1 VFPRFPLTPKNPL
14 YFPGCVWTLNIPF
27 TILWNLPTS
36 WRDNITLKP
45 HIVTYATLPWTAE
58 QWTVPLLC
66 DFCVWINVCSA
77 PYYKINVMLCS
88 RCVFRFIFLPWFIT
102 IVFFYGF
109 VSTSFQCVCL
119 HGVDTVISL
128 TQILVPM
135 AGLIVLQCAENCLY
149 VSPIVLQ
156 RPEWPINSSAPDP
169 CSASEFLRRA
179 ETTYLPVN
187 SVISFLIHTFNEAR
201 YNLLHFKWV

>member
-1 VFPRFPLTPKNPL
+1 
-14 YFPGCVWTLNIPF
+14 
-27 TILWNLPTS
+27 
-36 WRDNITLKP
+36 
-45 HIVTYATLPWTAE
+45 
-58 QWTVPLLC
+58 
-66 DFCVWINVCSA
+66 
-77 PYYKINVMLCS
+77 MLCS
-88 RCVFRFIFLPWFIT
+88 RCVLRFIFLPWFIT

-109 VSTSFQCVCL
+109 VSLSFQCVCL

-135 AGLIVLQCAENCLY
+135 AGLIVLQCAENYLY

-179 ETTYLPVN
+179 ETTYFPVN
-187 SVISFLIHTFNEAR
+187 SVTYQFYYTG
-201 YNLLHFKWV
+201 NLVAYM